1 MLKANPGEVEEL
13 IEVSVPRPRHSGQF
27 ISPEFLATKKRLEE
41 LIHPPTTD
49 DDADGLH
56 MIRMAHVGDDVEV
69 ME

>member
-1 MLKANPGEVEEL
+1 
-13 IEVSVPRPRHSGQF
+13 VPRPRHSGQF